1 MKRIL
6 IYSIVVILVG
16 IQFIRPA
23 QNIAAPGPTPNDLS
37 VLHPPPAAVT
47 ALLARACNDC
57 HTDTTRY
64 PWYADIQP
72 VAWWLNHHI
81 VDGKRHLNFS
91 QFGKYPAK
99 RAKKKLEAII
109 DETREGGMPL
119 TSYTLIHRDAKLT
132 DADVKALADWVRSIQ
147 QSMAAK

>member
-6 IYSIVVILVG
+6 VYSIVVIFVG
-16 IQFIRPA
+16 IQFIRPVR
-23 QNIAAPGPTPNDLS
+23 NIAAPGPTPNDLT
-37 VLHPPPAAVT
+37 VLHPPSQAVT
-47 ALLARACNDC
+47 AILARACNDC
-57 HTDTTRY
+57 HSDTTRY

-72 VAWWLNHHI
+72 VAWWLNRHI

-99 RAKKKLEAII
+99 RSKKKLEGII

-147 QSMAAK
+147 QSTATK